1 MRLLAAISLSLA
13 GFFLSLSSHAG
24 QFEAFGNYVIHY
36 NAVNTEVL
44 LPEVARANQI
54 VRSKNR
60 ALLNI
65 SIRKSGDDKKLGDK
79 AVPGTVTATVTNLN
93 EQLSTIDMQT
103 IQEQDAIYYIGVFN
117 INNED
122 TLNFKVKVIPENQ
135 GKAHEFSFRQQ
146 FFTN

>member
-1 MRLLAAISLSLA
+1 MRLFAVVSLSLA
-13 GFFLSLSSHAG
+13 GLFLSLPSYAG
-24 QFEAFGNYVIHY
+24 QFETFGNYVIHY
-36 NAVNTEVL
+36 NAVNTEIL
-44 LPEVARANQI
+44 LPEIARANQI

-93 EQLSTIDMQT
+93 GQLGVIDMQT

-122 TLNFKVKVIPENQ
+122 TLDFAVKVTPENQ
-135 GKAHEFSFRQQ
+135 GKAHEFKFRQQ

>member
-13 GFFLSLSSHAG
+13 GFFLSLPSHAG
-24 QFEAFGNYVIHY
+24 QFETFGNYVIHY

-93 EQLSTIDMQT
+93 GQLGVIDMQT

-122 TLNFKVKVIPENQ
+122 TLDFKVKVDPENK
-135 GKAHEFSFRQQ
+135 GKAHEFTFLQQ